1 MTGTDRPDDAT
12 TAAYT
17 DRERAIVAA
26 LTRLSVRGPDP
37 DERAPRQGPPDA
49 PPRRRV
55 PRDHRGAEQR
65 RCHRFLNVALAGAR
79 AGRPFSGP
87 AAPGA

>member
-37 DERAPRQGPPDA
+37 DERARAKDRLMLRLA
-49 PPRRRV
+49 
-55 PRDHRGAEQR
+55 AE
-65 RCHRFLNVALAGAR
+65 FPATT
-79 AGRPFSGP
+79 
-87 AAPGA
+87 AAPSSGAAIAS